1 MTTTLTPAEG
11 ITVTCYRGERDNAP
25 VVQIDTETGAGW
37 VRVNLNDGPPL
48 FDGDPELDD
57 APGAFRGPSAPDSI
71 LTRIAPESAQQ
82 IADAVIAA
90 GYTDAETFALALDTQ
105 PIDARTVR
113 ALMAKAARAAL
124 ATLAPR
130 VADVR
135 ECIDTLNATAEGDSN
150 DEEIEAAHNLCNAA
164 GWLADAVDNAS
175 R

>member
-1 MTTTLTPAEG
+1 MTVELTPAEG
-11 ITVTCYRGERDNAP
+11 ITVTTYQGAADGAP
-25 VVQIDTETGAGW
+25 VVQIDTAEGAGW

-48 FDGDPELDD
+48 FDGDPERHD

-71 LTRIAPESAQQ
+71 LTRTAPESAHQ

-90 GYTDAETFALALDTQ
+90 GYADWETFTLILTMQ
-105 PIDARTVR
+105 PIDAHTVR

-124 ATLAPR
+124 ATLAVQ

-135 ECIDTLNATAEGDSN
+135 EGIDTLNAAAEGDSN
-150 DEEIEAAHNLCNAA
+150 DDEIEAAHHLCNAA
-164 GWLADAVDNAS
+164 GWLADSIDNAA